1 MDIKTPL
8 LIVFEGIDGSGKTT
22 ISKMLYEY
30 LKNNNLRV
38 SWLREPSDSKWGK
51 EIRELSKIYDEIPID
66 KELDLFTKDRKWDV
80 KNNIVPALKRNK
92 IVILDR
98 YYFSSACY
106 QGAKGLETDMIL
118 KINEKFAPPPNALFI
133 IDTEIETALDRIKR
147 DRDSTAILFEK
158 KDYLKKVRKNYLNL
172 KEKNTFIING
182 NSSIK
187 DVFSETLKH
196 FKELFSQ

>member
-38 SWLREPSDSKWGK
+38 SWFREPSDSKWGK

-80 KNNIVPALKRNK
+80 KNNIVPAFKRNE

-106 QGAKGLETDMIL
+106 QGAKGLEIEMIL

-196 FKELFSQ
+196 FNELFLK